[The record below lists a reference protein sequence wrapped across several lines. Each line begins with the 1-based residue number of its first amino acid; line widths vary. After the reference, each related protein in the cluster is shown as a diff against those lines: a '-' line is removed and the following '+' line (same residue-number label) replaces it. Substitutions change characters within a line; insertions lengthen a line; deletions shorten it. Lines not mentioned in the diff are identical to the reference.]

1 LYASLALIGEWF
13 ILLLDVCDAFVTQS
27 NSAKKRRTGNTANFN
42 EIRGLYC
49 YFIYD
54 HSFSHVHFPETVVHL
69 MFGKAHLPI
78 FFIVEICFS
87 YLFLLLNIL
96 PTIFYQ

>member
-1 LYASLALIGEWF
+1 VWF

-27 NSAKKRRTGNTANFN
+27 NSSKKRRTGNTANFN

-69 MFGKAHLPI
+69 MFGKSP
-78 FFIVEICFS
+78 FTN
-87 YLFLLLNIL
+87 LFYCGNML
-96 PTIFYQ
+96 